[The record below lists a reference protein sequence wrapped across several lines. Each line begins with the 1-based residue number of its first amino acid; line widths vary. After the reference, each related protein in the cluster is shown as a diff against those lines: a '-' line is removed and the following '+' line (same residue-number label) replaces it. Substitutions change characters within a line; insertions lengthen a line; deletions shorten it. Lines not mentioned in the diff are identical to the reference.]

1 MPQRKYMRIRDYVN
15 QIPDAAAI
23 STAQTTTIGS
33 AAVGFLSWLGSINWV
48 GLISVL
54 VAVAGLI
61 TNVYFSWR
69 KNKREEEL
77 HQFTLKIKSGCSDE
91 KP

>member
-23 STAQTTTIGS
+23 STAQTTTISS
-33 AAVGFLSWLGSINWV
+33 AVVGFLSWLGSINWV

-54 VAVAGLI
+54 VAVIGLAANI
-61 TNVYFSWR
+61 YFMWR
-69 KNKREEEL
+69 RDKREKALML
-77 HQFTLKIKSGCSDE
+77 HKINGGSDYE
-91 KP
+91 KT

>member
-1 MPQRKYMRIRDYVN
+1 MPQRKNMRIRDYID
-15 QIPDAAAI
+15 QIPDSAAI
-23 STAQTTTIGS
+23 STAQTTTISS

-61 TNVYFSWR
+61 ANVYFSYR
-69 KNKREEEL
+69 KHKREEEL
-77 HQFTLKIKSGCSDE
+77 HQFTLKIKGARDE
-91 KP
+91 QTK

>member
-1 MPQRKYMRIRDYVN
+1 MPQGKIMRIRDYVN
-15 QIPDAAAI
+15 QIPDSAAV
-23 STAQTTTIGS
+23 SLSSGTTIG
-33 AAVGFLSWLGSINWV
+33 AGAVGFLSWVGSINWV

-69 KNKREEEL
+69 RNKREEEL
-77 HQFTLKIKSGCSDE
+77 HQFTLKKKGACDE
-91 KP
+91 

>member
-15 QIPDAAAI
+15 QIPDSAAV
-23 STAQTTTIGS
+23 SLSSSTTIG
-33 AAVGFLSWLGSINWV
+33 AGAVGFLSWVGSINWV

-61 TNVYFSWR
+61 ANVYFSYR
-69 KNKREEEL
+69 KHKREEEL
-77 HQFTLKIKSGCSDE
+77 HQFTLKIKGACDE
-91 KP
+91 